1 MFPGPFIIAS
11 GHQYCSSWPHTS
23 KTKEDAWWT
32 LSSGCRHCCVKSDK
46 CSFKKT
52 LQKSPLDAPMV
63 DKTWTSANSWCP
75 FHLFGAAPHTWDHH
89 CTYLL
94 FSQRTSDISELSCQK
109 SLKELLAWLELS
121 DTVSIRCFF
130 FPYSASIIRHPVA
143 ERRSTPTFLWSYS
156 ELSLLKTSELLRKSV
171 FVCQPFKPQTGWDS
185 SPIKPVTK
193 TTAGCVCLRQSKCF
207 NAQRQKKLYVGVD

>member
-52 LQKSPLDAPMV
+52 LQTSPLDAPMV

-94 FSQRTSDISELSCQK
+94 FSQRTSDISELSGGQQQNQK

-130 FPYSASIIRHPVA
+130 FFFLIALASSGMQSQREEALRLFCEATPNSPCWKHQNFWGSQSLSANHSNLRLGGIHP
-143 ERRSTPTFLWSYS
+143 P
-156 ELSLLKTSELLRKSV
+156 
-171 FVCQPFKPQTGWDS
+171 S
-185 SPIKPVTK
+185 S
-193 TTAGCVCLRQSKCF
+193 R
-207 NAQRQKKLYVGVD
+207 